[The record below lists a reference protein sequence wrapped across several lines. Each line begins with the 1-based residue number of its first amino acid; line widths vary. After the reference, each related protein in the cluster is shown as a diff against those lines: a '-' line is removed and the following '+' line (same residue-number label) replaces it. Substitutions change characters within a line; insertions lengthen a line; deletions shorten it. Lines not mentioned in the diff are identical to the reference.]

1 MKKVIVMVIAAMMA
15 IVSANAQHREGEFSI
30 QPRVGV
36 TFSTLTN
43 TDDAKMKIN
52 LTYGAEY
59 EQYITDQFSL
69 AGGVLFTNQGFKYDD
84 GDGTLNNYYFA
95 VPITANYYVV
105 PGLAV
110 KAGLQPAYRVKT
122 NMKIDGQTYDFDRVM
137 DFLFNDSD
145 AKMNKFDLSI
155 PVGLSYEYNNFT
167 LDARY
172 NFGLIKLFSGIDDS
186 VFNRVITVTL
196 GYKL

>member
-1 MKKVIVMVIAAMMA
+1 MVIAAMMA

-36 TFSTLTN
+36 TFSTLTDN
-43 TDDAKMKIN
+43 DDAKMKIN

-69 AGGVLFTNQGFKYDD
+69 AGGVLFTNQGFKFDD

-122 NMKIDGQTYDFDRVM
+122 NMKIDGQSYDLDKVV
-137 DFLFNDSD
+137 DFLFGDSD
-145 AKMNKFDLSI
+145 VKMNNLDLSI
-155 PVGLSYEYNNFT
+155 PVGLSYEYNNFM

-172 NFGLIKLFSGIDDS
+172 NFGLIKLFSGVDNS

>member
-36 TFSTLTN
+36 TFSTLTDN
-43 TDDAKMKIN
+43 DDAKMKIN

-122 NMKIDGQTYDFDRVM
+122 NMKIDGQSYDLDKVV
-137 DFLFNDSD
+137 DFLFGDSD
-145 AKMNKFDLSI
+145 VKMNKLDLSI
-155 PVGLSYEYNNFT
+155 PVGFSYEYNNFT

-172 NFGLIKLFSGIDDS
+172 NFGLIKLFSGVDNS

>member
-36 TFSTLTN
+36 TFSTLTDN
-43 TDDAKMKIN
+43 DDAKMKIN

-69 AGGVLFTNQGFKYDD
+69 AGGVLFTNQGFKFDD

-122 NMKIDGQTYDFDRVM
+122 NMKIDGQTYDLDKVV
-137 DFLFNDSD
+137 DFLFGDSD
-145 AKMNKFDLSI
+145 VKMNNLDLSI

-172 NFGLIKLFSGIDDS
+172 NFGLIKLFSGVDNS

>member
-1 MKKVIVMVIAAMMA
+1 MVIAAMMA

-36 TFSTLTN
+36 TFSTLTDN
-43 TDDAKMKIN
+43 DDAKMKIN

-137 DFLFNDSD
+137 DFLFGDSD
-145 AKMNKFDLSI
+145 VKMNKLDLSI
-155 PVGLSYEYNNFT
+155 PVGFSYEYNNFT

-172 NFGLIKLFSGIDDS
+172 NFGLIKLFSGVDNS

>member
-1 MKKVIVMVIAAMMA
+1 MVIAAMMA
-15 IVSANAQHREGEFSI
+15 IVTANAQHREGEFSI

-36 TFSTLTN
+36 TFSTLTD
-43 TDDAKMKIN
+43 TEDAKMKVN

-69 AGGVLFTNQGFKYDD
+69 AGGVLFTNQGYKFDD

-122 NMKIDGQTYDFDRVM
+122 NMKLNGQKYDFDRVM
-137 DFLFNDSD
+137 DLLYDGIGV
-145 AKMNKFDLSI
+145 KMNKFDLSI

>member
-1 MKKVIVMVIAAMMA
+1 MVIAAMMA

-36 TFSTLTN
+36 TFSTLTDN
-43 TDDAKMKIN
+43 DDAKMKIN

-69 AGGVLFTNQGFKYDD
+69 AGGVLFTNQGFKFDD

-110 KAGLQPAYRVKT
+110 KAGVQPAYRVKSQVKNSDVT
-122 NMKIDGQTYDFDRVM
+122 VDFDRFM
-137 DFLFNDSD
+137 EGLFIGN
-145 AKMNKFDLSI
+145 DLSMPKFELAI
-155 PVGLSYEYNNFT
+155 PMGLSYEYNGIT

-172 NFGLIKLFSGIDDS
+172 NFGLTKLITGIDDAIYQ
-186 VFNRVITVTL
+186 RVIVVTL
-196 GYKL
+196 GYKF